1 MSGIN
6 WTATFIDRSNLV
18 FAKCVRPSGIY
29 IQQGSIQ
36 NPVKDLRWCFEIFWK
51 KIHLRCLTVF

>member
-6 WTATFIDRSNLV
+6 WTVAFIDRSNLV
-18 FAKCVRPSGIY
+18 FVKCVRPSGIY

-36 NPVKDLRWCFEIFWK
+36 NPSQRSKMVL
-51 KIHLRCLTVF
+51 